1 MGQEDNVYDLGEVD
15 QRGPQPVF
23 ARPTGTLGTP
33 LVPEQFAAP
42 PPAPAPPRLRR
53 VRGPQRASRPASSSA
68 SALGPGLAGSL
79 SMFLPGLGQMIA
91 GEIAW
96 GLFYLTGVGFCAATL
111 WALFNTLDRLVP
123 TLRLLDV
130 PTAALTAAVGSLALL
145 TMVLHLAAVL
155 HAHAIA
161 PAGEEGARQVP
172 HPIVA
177 GIASLA
183 IPGWGQLLSG
193 HLRRAALF
201 LGGVWLLATAWLVVT
216 PIGTQLLAR
225 LGLSLPSALRDGW
238 GPVAM
243 LAAPLVLWAIAV
255 YDAAAGAA
263 AERRRAA

>member
-1 MGQEDNVYDLGEVD
+1 MSQEETVYDLGEVQ
-15 QRGPQPVF
+15 QREPRPVF
-23 ARPTGTLGTP
+23 SGPSGTP
-33 LVPEQFAAP
+33 LVAEQFEGPQAAPRSRRAPVPRAATRTAAP
-42 PPAPAPPRLRR
+42 P
-53 VRGPQRASRPASSSA
+53 VGSA
-68 SALGPGLAGSL
+68 LAGSL
-79 SMFLPGLGQMIA
+79 SMFVPGLGQIIA
-91 GEIAW
+91 GELAW
-96 GLFYLTGVGFCAATL
+96 GLFYLSGIGFCAATL
-111 WALFNTLDRLVP
+111 WAVLDTLDRLVP

-130 PTAALTAAVGSLALL
+130 PTAVLTAAVGSLALL

-155 HAHAIA
+155 HAHAL
-161 PAGEEGARQVP
+161 AGDEGSRTAP

-183 IPGWGQLLSG
+183 FPGWGQLLSG
-193 HLRRAALF
+193 HLRRAAVF

-216 PIGTQLLAR
+216 PKGTQLLAR

-263 AERRRAA
+263 AERNGAA